1 MYYGMKTII
10 IDIKETFV
18 TKVDLTNGQ
27 ELNELKK

>member
-18 TKVDLTNGQ
+18 TKVDLTNG
-27 ELNELKK
+27 